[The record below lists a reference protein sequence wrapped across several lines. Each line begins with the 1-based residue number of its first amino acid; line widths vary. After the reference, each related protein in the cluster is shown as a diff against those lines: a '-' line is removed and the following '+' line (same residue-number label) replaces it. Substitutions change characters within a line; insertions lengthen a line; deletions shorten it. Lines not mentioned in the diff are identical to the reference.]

1 MEDEITKHAKK
12 IYHSAKEQGTTLGG
26 KIKDIFIEIF
36 IIVFAVT
43 LSIYLHAWSEH
54 RQQQKEVREFLADLK
69 EDISND
75 ISGLQNSRDGLIKVR
90 ENILFLL
97 SIGQKNIDSIL
108 EAKGSLAISSNI
120 GTTKI
125 NNGDYEGFKSSGKI
139 GLIENKNLKKL
150 ILKYY
155 QSNYQDVLEAE
166 KINASEV
173 VRISEFWAEN
183 AEKNFKQILLSPR
196 LKSMM
201 NMFQNTAKGNIDLYQ
216 DAIDSAKKIIAEIGK
231 QSND

>member
-1 MEDEITKHAKK
+1 MEDEMTKQAKK
-12 IYHSAKEQGTTLGG
+12 IYHKATEPGTSFGE
-26 KIKDIFIEIF
+26 KIKDILIEIF

-43 LSIYLHAWSEH
+43 LSIYLHGWSEH
-54 RQQQKEVREFLADLK
+54 RQQQKEVKEFLTDLK
-69 EDISND
+69 EDLSND
-75 ISGLQNSRDGLIKVR
+75 MSGLQNSREALVKVR

-97 SIGQKNIDSIL
+97 TINKQNIDSIL
-108 EAKGSLAISSNI
+108 KARGSLSIGSNI

-125 NNGDYEGFKSSGKI
+125 SNGDYEGFKSSGKI

-155 QSNYQDVLEAE
+155 QGSYQDVLEAE
-166 KINASEV
+166 KINADEV

-183 AEKNFKQILLSPR
+183 AEKDIRQILLSPR
-196 LKSMM
+196 LKTMM

-216 DAIDSAKKIIAEIGK
+216 DAIDQAKKIVAEIEK
-231 QSND
+231 QNNE